1 MVNVR
6 KRGKVYEY
14 SFDVAK
20 IEGKRK
26 RVSKSGFKTK
36 AEALKQS
43 TSQENTL
50 PYWSEAR
57 SDMRP
62 FKFRRPVLV
71 FIVIII

>member
-26 RVSKSGFKTK
+26 SHPVSLQ
-36 AEALKQS
+36 A
-43 TSQENTL
+43 
-50 PYWSEAR
+50 
-57 SDMRP
+57 
-62 FKFRRPVLV
+62 FRMA
-71 FIVIII
+71 